1 MGFAWVLSALGVY
14 VRDIGQVTTIFT
26 TILMF
31 LSPLFYPVSALPKA
45 YQFWLQL
52 NPLTFIIEQG
62 RNVLIFGKTPNWTGL
77 GVALAVG
84 LVISAGGFWW
94 FQKSRKG
101 FADVL

>member
-1 MGFAWVLSALGVY
+1 
-14 VRDIGQVTTIFT
+14 
-26 TILMF
+26 MF

-62 RNVLIFGKTPNWTGL
+62 RNVLIFGKPPNWTGL

-84 LVISAGGFWW
+84 LVLSAGGFWW
-94 FQKSRKG
+94 FQKTRKG